1 MRIAVPTMGTRGL
14 DELVGDHFG
23 KVPTYTI
30 VDTERDTVEV
40 IENTSEHMGGTGL
53 PPELMKRHN
62 VHVMLVSG
70 LGIRAIRLFEQ
81 LGIMVYTGAGG
92 TVRETLEKF
101 RKGLL
106 PPATDL
112 NACRE
117 HSAHV
122 HPD

>member
-101 RKGLL
+101 RKGFL